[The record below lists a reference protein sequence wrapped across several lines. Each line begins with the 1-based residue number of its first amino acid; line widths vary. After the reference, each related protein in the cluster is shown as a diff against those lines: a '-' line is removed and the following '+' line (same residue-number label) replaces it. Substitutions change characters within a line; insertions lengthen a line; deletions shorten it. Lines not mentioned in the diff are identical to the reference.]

1 MVQVLSGAE
10 LAEAESGW
18 RRCADCPAATVK
30 TRLEQAQV
38 RPAPSAASVVPATA
52 VASAKPLPRTEIR
65 FPFKSV
71 TFGAMERDAL
81 RIWATSWGPKAF
93 ATLRITA
100 YAESTL
106 ASHSLCEVR
115 AREVQ
120 AALERLGIPMT
131 QFERVVAVVSNPS
144 RRVAI
149 EVTHLPGDTAASVSD
164 SEAAGMR
171 PASAHEIPAH
181 PSSSNGALP

>member
-1 MVQVLSGAE
+1 MVQVLSQAE

-18 RRCADCPAATVK
+18 RRFADCPAATAK
-30 TRLEQAQV
+30 TRLEQVQA
-38 RPAPSAASVVPATA
+38 RPAPSATNVSPRTA
-52 VASAKPLPRTEIR
+52 VVSAKPLPRTEIR

-71 TFGAMERDAL
+71 TLGAVERDAL
-81 RIWATSWGPKAF
+81 RIWATSWGPKAS

-100 YAESTL
+100 YAENTV
-106 ASHSLCEVR
+106 ASRSLCEVR

-120 AALERLGIPMT
+120 AALGRLGIPMT
-131 QFERVVAVVSNPS
+131 QFERVVAVVSDPA

-149 EVTHLPGDTAASVSD
+149 EVTHLPGDATASVSD
-164 SEAAGMR
+164 PEAAGMR
-171 PASAHEIPAH
+171 PASAPEIPAH